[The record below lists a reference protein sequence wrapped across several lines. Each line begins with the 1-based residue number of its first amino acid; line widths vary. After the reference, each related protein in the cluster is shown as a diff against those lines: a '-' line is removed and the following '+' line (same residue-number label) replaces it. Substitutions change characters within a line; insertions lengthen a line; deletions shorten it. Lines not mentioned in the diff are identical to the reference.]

1 MSCEDPPKTTPV
13 QAPVSKPAVQKTTPV
28 KVTVNEV
35 DTQQTVFTK
44 ASKNIRT
51 VMQTLNTAKKSI
63 GSDRMFDATRR
74 QLAKLSELL
83 EIRAF
88 VLDALAEAMTAA
100 TGGYKTAQAQG
111 VKVMTECKAHKTDFY
126 GNPVHVSAAT
136 GAAGTVG
143 GTAAGGVG
151 SVEAAGA
158 SVTAEVSGTSAAV
171 ESTHAQTVNVT
182 QNVTNIVNNYGVDEP
197 SASSAASMASAP
209 AAAEVTPAAEPVSG
223 GIPVGA
229 AVAGMAG
236 AAVLGGAAPGLFEKA
251 RGKQEAKKQEKAKKQ
266 VDDQLAAAKQKLLKI
281 EEEENRIRAQ
291 ISEEAENP
299 DEQA

>member
-1 MSCEDPPKTTPV
+1 MSCEEPPKSTPV

-100 TGGYKTAQAQG
+100 TGGYKTAQTQG

-136 GAAGTVG
+136 GAAGG
-143 GTAAGGVG
+143 AAGSVG
-151 SVEAAGA
+151 AANP
-158 SVTAEVSGTSAAV
+158 SVTAEVPGASASV
-171 ESTHAQTVNVT
+171 ESTNAQTVNVT
-182 QNVTNIVNNYGVDEP
+182 QNVTHVVNNYGASAP
-197 SASSAASMASAP
+197 SAGSAPEMASAP
-209 AAAEVTPAAEPVSG
+209 ASSSAADVASTLAPTAEPASG

-229 AVAGMAG
+229 AFAGMAG
-236 AAVLGGAAPGLFEKA
+236 AAVLGGAAYGFSEMTKEK
-251 RGKQEAKKQEKAKKQ
+251 RQEKKQKKENKQ
-266 VDDQLAAAKQKLLKI
+266 LDDQLAAAKQKLQDI
-281 EEEENRIRAQ
+281 EEEENRLRAQ
-291 ISEEAENP
+291 ISEKAEDS
-299 DEQA
+299 DEES

>member
-1 MSCEDPPKTTPV
+1 MSCEEPPKSTPV

-35 DTQQTVFTK
+35 DTQQTIFTK

-100 TGGYKTAQAQG
+100 TGGYKTAQTQG

-136 GAAGTVG
+136 GVAGGAAGSVG
-143 GTAAGGVG
+143 AANP
-151 SVEAAGA
+151 
-158 SVTAEVSGTSAAV
+158 SVTAEAPGASASD
-171 ESTHAQTVNVT
+171 ESTNAQTVNVT
-182 QNVTNIVNNYGVDEP
+182 QNVTHVVNNYGASAP
-197 SASSAASMASAP
+197 SAGSAPEMASAP
-209 AAAEVTPAAEPVSG
+209 APTAEPASG

-236 AAVLGGAAPGLFEKA
+236 AAVLGGAAYGFSEMTKEK
-251 RGKQEAKKQEKAKKQ
+251 RQEKKQKKENKQ
-266 VDDQLAAAKQKLLKI
+266 LDDQLAAAKQKLQDI
-281 EEEENRIRAQ
+281 EEEENRLRAQ
-291 ISEEAENP
+291 ISEEAEDS
-299 DEQA
+299 DEES